1 MLTVILVKESKDY
14 FYNDSYLCCRPNM
27 VIHVCDES
35 KNCELLLLLCF
46 SFSSCYQNYKTLKLI
61 SRVHDIDF
69 VH

>member
-1 MLTVILVKESKDY
+1 
-14 FYNDSYLCCRPNM
+14 M

-46 SFSSCYQNYKTLKLI
+46 SFSSCHQNYKTLKLI

>member
-1 MLTVILVKESKDY
+1 
-14 FYNDSYLCCRPNM
+14 M

-46 SFSSCYQNYKTLKLI
+46 SCMSCYQNKTLKLI
-61 SRVHDIDF
+61 SSVHDVDF

>member
-1 MLTVILVKESKDY
+1 
-14 FYNDSYLCCRPNM
+14 M

-46 SFSSCYQNYKTLKLI
+46 SFLSFYQNKTLKLI
-61 SRVHDIDF
+61 SRVHDVDF

>member
-1 MLTVILVKESKDY
+1 
-14 FYNDSYLCCRPNM
+14 M

-46 SFSSCYQNYKTLKLI
+46 SFLSCYQNTTLKLI
-61 SRVHDIDF
+61 SRVHDVDF